1 MAKQFLLYY
10 KEGSSMVSTWTDY
23 LYCSILKNGSMS
35 LRYNVKDE
43 YGSEWSPSIKNI
55 KTPKEFINAFESIE
69 RFENWSLEDLMP
81 SLHIHHPIFAIRLEY
96 MQKNQELDDKLDAE
110 ISVLLNKFMNEV
122 KLKDLPSGNTNKRVF
137 AREVKEYVRDFLE
150 KTGNFP
156 KGEQEIQG
164 RTVIFPV

>member
-1 MAKQFLLYY
+1 MAKKFLLHS

-23 LYCSILKNGSMS
+23 LYCTILNNGSLS
-35 LRYNVKDE
+35 LRVNVQDE

-55 KTPKEFINAFESIE
+55 KTPNQFISAFQSIE
-69 RFENWSLEDLMP
+69 RLETWSLQDLLP
-81 SLHIHHPIFAIRLEY
+81 ALHIHHPIFAIRLEY
-96 MQKNQELDDKLDAE
+96 IQKNQELDDEVDAE

-137 AREVKEYVRDFLE
+137 AGEVKEYVRDFLE
-150 KTGNFP
+150 TTGNFP

-164 RTVIFPV
+164 RTVIFPK

>member
-1 MAKQFLLYY
+1 MAKQFLLYS

-55 KTPKEFINAFESIE
+55 RTPKEFISAFKSIE
-69 RFENWSLEDLMP
+69 RFENWSLEDLIP
-81 SLHIHHPIFAIRLEY
+81 SLHIHHPIFAMRLDY
-96 MQKNQELDDKLDAE
+96 MQKNQELDDELETE
-110 ISVLLNKFMNEV
+110 ISVLLNKFMNGV
-122 KLKDLPSGNTNKRVF
+122 KLEDLPSGNANKRVF
-137 AREVKEYVRDFLE
+137 NDEVKKFVRDFLE

-164 RTVIFPV
+164 RTVIFPK